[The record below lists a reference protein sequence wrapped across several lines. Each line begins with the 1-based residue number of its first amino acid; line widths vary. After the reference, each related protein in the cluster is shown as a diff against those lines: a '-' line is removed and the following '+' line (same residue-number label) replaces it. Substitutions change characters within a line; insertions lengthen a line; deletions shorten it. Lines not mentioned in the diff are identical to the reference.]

1 MSTASREQQ
10 ELNKKLEP
18 DQQQAGR
25 ILVVDDD
32 RRLADSIQGLLRLNR
47 YHVDVAY
54 EGNTAVRL
62 LQQDDYDVVLLD
74 LAMPEMDGH
83 EVLRIMQETGMHTLP
98 IVISGETSFNDVS
111 KALRRGAHDYL
122 RKPYASE
129 ELMTTVNNALRK
141 KRLEHSH
148 DHIQKRLSVSEK
160 LHRFLV
166 DHSPDIIFILDE
178 NGRFSFVNDQI
189 ETLLHYRR
197 GELIGETFLSL
208 VEPED
213 QEKARYFLDSAHK
226 LDDIQPCINLDLI
239 ARQAKASRRHFEVSL
254 SRVGQEAGLQNTMQH
269 RFDIYGTARDITEQV
284 EAEAFISFQ
293 AYHDILTRLPNRSLF
308 RDRVNMAINRAQ
320 RQKQKLAILF
330 IDLDRF
336 KVINDSLGHTLGDRL
351 LQAVSHR
358 LKSSIRKVDTLS
370 RFGGDEF
377 TLLLPDME
385 DGEAALHV
393 AHKIL
398 DTIKEPFQVTGHEIY
413 IGASIGIAL
422 YPEAGE
428 NLETLIKHADIAMY
442 RVKNTGKNGAFV
454 FDTEISG
461 DISRRHAL
469 EQDLRKAVQNGEIS
483 IHYQPLVDTRN
494 GQLHGVE
501 ALIRWE
507 HPEFGRLSPAEFIP
521 IAEDSRLIVDI
532 DRETLRQACEH
543 VVELRKN
550 THPDLKLSVNLSP
563 LVVEQADF
571 IEHVAETLRS
581 TGFPPHCLELEITE
595 GILLNDHMDTVEKL
609 VALTGTGVS
618 LAIDDFGT
626 GFSSLSYLQ
635 KFPVDTLKIDRS
647 FVHRLHSN
655 TDDACIV
662 NAIVSMARG
671 LKINIVAEGV
681 EHESQLDY
689 LRALGCNIVQ
699 GFYFGPAAPLDEL
712 AVSYPLDRPATK
724 AILS

>member
-10 ELNKKLEP
+10 ELNKKLKP

-54 EGNTAVRL
+54 EGNSAVRL
-62 LQQDDYDVVLLD
+62 LQNDEYDVVLLD
-74 LAMPEMDGH
+74 LVMPEVDGH
-83 EVLRIMQETGMHTLP
+83 EVLRIMQETGMQTLP

-122 RKPYASE
+122 KKPYASE

-148 DHIQKRLSVSEK
+148 DRIQQRLSVSEK

-178 NGRFSFVNDQI
+178 NGRFSFVNDQV
-189 ETLLHYRR
+189 ESLLHYQR
-197 GELIGETFLSL
+197 GELIGEYFLSL

-239 ARQAKASRRHFEVSL
+239 ARQARGSRRHFEVSL
-254 SRVGQEAGLQNTMQH
+254 SRVGQEAGLQNGMQH

-320 RQKQKLAILF
+320 RQKQKFAILF

-351 LQAVSHR
+351 LQAVSRR

-377 TLLLPDME
+377 TLLLPDIE

-393 AHKIL
+393 AYKIL

-422 YPEAGE
+422 YPDAGE

-454 FDTEISG
+454 FNAEISG

-483 IHYQPLVDTRN
+483 IHYQPLVDTRD

-507 HPEFGRLSPAEFIP
+507 HPEFGQLSPAEFIP

-563 LVVEQADF
+563 LVVEQSDF
-571 IEHVAETLRS
+571 IEHIAQTLRS

-595 GILLNDHMDTVEKL
+595 GILLNDHLDTVEKL

-655 TDDACIV
+655 NEDACIV

-699 GFYFGPAAPLDEL
+699 GYYFGPAAPLDEL
-712 AVSYPLDRPATK
+712 AVSYPLDRPAKK